1 MCFFLIDNPRGLK
14 DNTVMDKIEQANEGK
29 FLGTKTTKFQWC
41 CNDVPMLLLASS
53 PFMAREGRTARERA
67 SEGRTREVR
76 EGGISRPLLHLG
88 SAGLITMV
96 PSQQSLPCPQG

>member
-1 MCFFLIDNPRGLK
+1 
-14 DNTVMDKIEQANEGK
+14 MDKIEQANEGK
-29 FLGTKTTKFQWC
+29 ILGTKTTKFLWC

-76 EGGISRPLLHLG
+76 QGGFSGEIW
-88 SAGLITMV
+88 
-96 PSQQSLPCPQG
+96 SQANAFYTWALQD